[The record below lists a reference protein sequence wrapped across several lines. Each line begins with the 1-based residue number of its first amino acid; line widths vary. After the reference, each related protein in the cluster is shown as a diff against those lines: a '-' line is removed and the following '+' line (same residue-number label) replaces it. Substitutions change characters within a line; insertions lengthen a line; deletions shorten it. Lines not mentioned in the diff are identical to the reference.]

1 MILNGPVSMSTDLNS
16 QLIQATLRKVFM
28 DDMHCLPF
36 CEIAAG
42 NVINILLINDVLL
55 PPSASHLLLIRI
67 IFMTRWTTICSFTHT
82 VTHSSLSPPLIRIH
96 AIFAL

>member
-1 MILNGPVSMSTDLNS
+1 MILNVPVSMSTDLNS
-16 QLIQATLRKVFM
+16 QLIQATLQKVFM

-55 PPSASHLLLIRI
+55 HPSASHLLLIGI
-67 IFMTRWTTICSFTHT
+67 IFMTRWTTVCSFTHT
-82 VTHSSLSPPLIRIH
+82 VTRSSLSPPRKGILV
-96 AIFAL
+96 IFAL